1 MRHCCRPL
9 LSFSLLPFNCTARR
23 VWQKSVFFYFSSS
36 AKFQGTEFICARRF
50 GLGEMKY
57 NRGGPGAR
65 WGDVSTEG
73 KQLFVCLSLTLGLP
87 FISLQGCG
95 AVFTPG
101 QLSFCVSLLCPSFF
115 FFMSSLKASLDHRQG
130 WPSKRSSPIFAH
142 LVAITPTLPLK
153 SEEFTAGRSSGNGSA
168 EFNLGIQTC

>member
-1 MRHCCRPL
+1 M
-9 LSFSLLPFNCTARR
+9 
-23 VWQKSVFFYFSSS
+23 WQKSVFSYFSSS

-57 NRGGPGAR
+57 NGGGPGAR

-101 QLSFCVSLLCPSFF
+101 QLSFCVSLLCPFFTPPF
-115 FFMSSLKASLDHRQG
+115 FFMPSLKALLDHRQG
-130 WPSKRSSPIFAH
+130 LPLKLSSPIFVH
-142 LVAITPTLPLK
+142 LVAITPTLPSK
-153 SEEFTAGRSSGNGSA
+153 SKEFTAGCSSGNG
-168 EFNLGIQTC
+168 LGELCLT

>member
-1 MRHCCRPL
+1 MAKKC
-9 LSFSLLPFNCTARR
+9 F
-23 VWQKSVFFYFSSS
+23 FFYFSSS

-115 FFMSSLKASLDHRQG
+115 FHVVFKSITGPPSRMAIETFKPNFCTLSSNYPDS
-130 WPSKRSSPIFAH
+130 
-142 LVAITPTLPLK
+142 PLK
-153 SEEFTAGRSSGNGSA
+153 VRGIHSGAQQRKWLGRVV
-168 EFNLGIQTC
+168 FNLGIRTC